1 MARTFSARF
10 PRRARRAC
18 ITWHSAGDPLD
29 DGIFNSLI
37 EKAFL
42 SDPAPVLQVVFDT
55 PLRQSFDYLAP
66 VGQPL
71 PQPGARVLVPFG
83 RQKAVGLV
91 VAHAATSALPRA
103 RLKPALEAID
113 SAPTWDEA
121 TFGLLRW
128 AADYYHHPLGDVLF
142 SAMPKLLRLGKAAVR
157 EETVWRLTD
166 AGRAVLKGGARL
178 GARQRA
184 LLELAGDAGASSDA
198 ISAAGH
204 QPALRALAA
213 RGWLESFARP
223 EAAPPAGEGRPGPAP
238 TADQAAAIER
248 VGASLGEF
256 AAFLLHGVT
265 GSGKT
270 EVYLQIIERVLAA
283 GRGALVLVPEIA
295 LTPQLVAR
303 FRARLAAPVVAL
315 HSSLADGARLAAWRA
330 AATGRAPVVIGTR
343 SAVFTPLPALGLVVV
358 DEEHDASYKQ
368 QEGFRYSGRDL
379 AVARARRAG
388 CPVVLGSATPSLES
402 LANAAA
408 GRYVKLSLPERTG
421 RAGKP
426 RVTVVDLRV
435 NPARDGLSPPALAA
449 IERHLGDGGQV
460 LVFLNRRGYAPTMF
474 CTGCGWIAPC
484 RSCDAR
490 LTVHLSRATL
500 ACHHCGAEE
509 RLPFACPQC
518 ANELA
523 PVGEGT
529 ERVETALAQLFPK
542 SPLVRIDRDV
552 IRRRGD
558 LEEALAAVGDGRAR
572 ILLGTQMLTKGHDFP
587 DVTLV
592 VVLAADQGLF
602 GADFRASER
611 LAQQIVQVA
620 GRAGRGDRAGEVLI
634 QTAYPEHPLLRCLI
648 TGGYEGFATLALE
661 ERRATGWPPYS
672 HLALLRAD
680 SPSRAEAFD
689 FLRAAEAAAPAGDG
703 PLPRILGPA
712 PAAMARRA
720 GRHRAQL
727 LVESRSRG
735 ALQAF
740 LGAWVAAIAAL
751 PAPRTLRWSLD
762 VDPAE
767 VD

>member
-1 MARTFSARF
+1 LNDA
-10 PRRARRAC
+10 
-18 ITWHSAGDPLD
+18 
-29 DGIFNSLI
+29 
-37 EKAFL
+37 
-42 SDPAPVLQVVFDT
+42 APILQVVFDT
-55 PLRQSFDYLAP
+55 PLRRSFDYLAP
-66 VGQPL
+66 AGLPL
-71 PQPGARVLVPFG
+71 PQPGVRLRVPFG
-83 RQKAVGLV
+83 RQRAVGLL
-91 VAHAATSALPRA
+91 VAHATSSALPRA
-103 RLKPALEAID
+103 QLKPALEAID
-113 SAPTWDEA
+113 STPLWDEA
-121 TFGLLRW
+121 TFALLRW

-142 SAMPKLLRLGKAAVR
+142 SAMPKLLREGKSATR
-157 EETVWRLTD
+157 EETVWRLSP
-166 AGRAVLKGGARL
+166 AGHAAIAGGARL
-178 GARQRA
+178 GARQQA
-184 LLELAGDAGASSDA
+184 LIALAQGEGATATA
-198 ISAAGH
+198 ISAEGH
-204 QPALRALAA
+204 VAALRALAK
-213 RGWLESFARP
+213 RGWLESFARA
-223 EAAPPAGEGRPGPAP
+223 ELAPPAGTGRPGPVP
-238 TADQAAAIER
+238 TADQAAAVER
-248 VGASLGEF
+248 IGASLGEF
-256 AAFLLHGVT
+256 GAFLLHGVT

-270 EVYLQIIERVLAA
+270 EVYLQLIERVLEA

-303 FRARLAAPVVAL
+303 FRARLSVPIVAL
-315 HSSLADGARLAAWRA
+315 HSSLADGARLEAWRA
-330 AATGRAPVVIGTR
+330 AAAGRAPVVIGTR
-343 SAVFTPLPALGLVVV
+343 SAVFTPMPSLGLVVV

-379 AVARARRAG
+379 AVARAQRVA
-388 CPVVLGSATPSLES
+388 CPAVLGSATPSLES

-408 GRYVKLSLPERTG
+408 GRYTQLSLPERTG

-426 RVTVVDLRV
+426 SVTVVDLRIQ
-435 NPARDGLSPPALAA
+435 PARDGLSPPALAA
-449 IERHLGDGGQV
+449 IERHLGAGGQV
-460 LVFLNRRGYAPTMF
+460 LLFLNRRGYAPTMF
-474 CTGCGWIAPC
+474 CSGCGWVAPC
-484 RSCDAR
+484 KSCDAR
-490 LTVHLSRATL
+490 FTVHLARATL

-509 RLPFACPQC
+509 RMPFACPQC
-518 ANELA
+518 GNELV

-529 ERVETALAQLFPK
+529 ERVETSLAQLFPD

-620 GRAGRGDRAGEVLI
+620 GRAGRGDRPGEVLI

-648 TGGYEGFATLALE
+648 TGGYEGFAALALE

-680 SPSRAEAFD
+680 SPSRAETFD
-689 FLRAAEAAAPAGDG
+689 FLREAGAAAPAPRDAR
-703 PLPRILGPA
+703 LRILGPA

-727 LVESRSRG
+727 LVDSPTRS

-740 LGAWVAAIAAL
+740 LGQWVAAIAAL
-751 PAPRTLRWSLD
+751 KAPRSLRWSLD

>member
-1 MARTFSARF
+1 M
-10 PRRARRAC
+10 
-18 ITWHSAGDPLD
+18 
-29 DGIFNSLI
+29 
-37 EKAFL
+37 

-66 VGQPL
+66 A
-71 PQPGARVLVPFG
+71 GAPAPRAGERVRVPFG
-83 RQKAVGLV
+83 RQQAVGLV
-91 VAHAATSALPRA
+91 VAHSASSALPRA
-103 RLKPALEAID
+103 RLKSATAAID
-113 SAPTWDEA
+113 TGPIWDAA
-121 TFGLLRW
+121 TFSVLRW

-142 SAMPKLLRLGKAAVR
+142 GAMPKPLRQGKAAAR
-157 EETVWRLTD
+157 EETVWRLSQ
-166 AGRAVLKGGARL
+166 AGRAAIAGGARL
-178 GARQRA
+178 GTRQRA
-184 LLELAGDAGASSDA
+184 LLELAGEQGATGEA
-198 ISAAGH
+198 ISTAGH
-204 QPALRALAA
+204 TPALRALAA
-213 RGWLESFARP
+213 RGWVESFARP
-223 EAAPPAGEGRPGPAP
+223 EAAPPAGSGQPGPTL
-238 TADQAAAIER
+238 TADQAAAVEA
-248 VGASLGEF
+248 VGTSLGGF
-256 AAFLLHGVT
+256 GAFLLHGVT

-270 EVYLQIIERVLAA
+270 EVYLRIIERVLEA

-303 FRARLAAPVVAL
+303 FRARLSAPVVAL
-315 HSSLADGARLAAWRA
+315 HSSLADGARLDAWRA
-330 AATGRAPVVIGTR
+330 AASGRAPVVIGTR
-343 SAVFTPLPALGLVVV
+343 SAVFTPMPALGLVVV

-379 AVARARRAG
+379 AVARAQRAG

-402 LANAAA
+402 LANATA
-408 GRYVKLSLPERTG
+408 GRYAKLSLPERTG

-435 NPARDGLSPPALAA
+435 NAARDGLSPPALAA
-449 IERHLGDGGQV
+449 IGRHLGDGGQV

-474 CTGCGWIAPC
+474 CSGCGWIAPC
-484 RSCDAR
+484 KSCDAR

-509 RLPFACPQC
+509 RMPFACPQC
-518 ANELA
+518 SNELV

-529 ERVETALAQLFPK
+529 ERVETTLTQLFPAA
-542 SPLVRIDRDV
+542 PLVRIDRDV

-587 DVTLV
+587 NVTLV

-648 TGGYEGFATLALE
+648 TAGYEGFAALALE

-680 SPSRAEAFD
+680 SPSRAEVFD
-689 FLRAAEAAAPAGDG
+689 FLREAEAAAPAGSG
-703 PLPRILGPA
+703 ARPTILGPA

-727 LVESRSRG
+727 LVESRSRA
-735 ALQAF
+735 ALQGF
-740 LGAWVAAIAAL
+740 LGEWVAAIAAL
-751 PAPRTLRWSLD
+751 RAPRALRWSLD